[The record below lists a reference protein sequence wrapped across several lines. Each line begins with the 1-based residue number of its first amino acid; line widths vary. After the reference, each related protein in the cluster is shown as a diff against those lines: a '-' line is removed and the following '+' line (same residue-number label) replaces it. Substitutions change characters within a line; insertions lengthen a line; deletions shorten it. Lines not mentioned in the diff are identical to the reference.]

1 MPYKIHFSF
10 DLWTS
15 PNHRSFLALVGHWVS
30 SEGQL
35 VAATLGFRRLQGP
48 HSGANQADLIWK
60 ILHLYKLTER
70 LGYFTTDNA
79 SNNDTAL
86 SEIQRLGQ
94 LEGIKFDAL
103 ERRVRCFGHIINLVV
118 KAFLWGAQFE
128 VFEHEVKTLEE
139 IQHESEL
146 LEVWRKRGPL
156 GKLHNIATWILRS
169 PQRRERFAT
178 VVKQQL
184 PDSPVL
190 VPLVGNATR
199 WHSDVDALERAFV
212 LRVPLDGFVAL
223 AAKEERQRIGR
234 GRKTK
239 DNYRETDN
247 EQDPEYVSTDELT
260 LDDWEDLKVISTILE
275 PFKRVSLYLQ
285 GMSSDRNRA
294 NGYLSQILP
303 AMDELLS
310 HLEDAKSRYADPN
323 IYSSH
328 IATSINHAWKILDK
342 YRLYIYLFILA
353 FLILLLTYDPL
364 PDTTNL
370 PTFLRF
376 CMLL

>member
-1 MPYKIHFSF
+1 MSYKIHFSF

-15 PNHRSFLALVGHWVS
+15 PNHRSFLALVAHWVS

-35 VAATLGFRRLQGP
+35 VTTTLGFRRLQGS
-48 HSGANQADLIWK
+48 HSGANQAELFWK
-60 ILHLYKLTER
+60 ILHLYQLRER
-70 LGYFTTDNA
+70 LGYFTTDDV
-79 SNNDTAL
+79 SNNDPAL
-86 SEIQRLGQ
+86 SEIQRLSQ
-94 LEGIKFDAL
+94 LEGIKFDAI
-103 ERRVRCFGHIINLVV
+103 ECRVCCFGHIINLVV
-118 KAFLWGAQFE
+118 KTFLWGAQFE
-128 VFEHEVKTLEE
+128 IFEHKVETLEE
-139 IQHESEL
+139 IRPKSEL
-146 LEVWRKRGPL
+146 LEAWRKRGPL
-156 GKLHNIATWILRS
+156 RKLHNIATWILRS

-190 VPLVGNATR
+190 VPHVGNATR

-234 GRKTK
+234 RRKAK
-239 DNYRETDN
+239 DNYSENDN

-260 LDDWEDLKVISTILE
+260 LDDWEDLKVLSTIIEL
-275 PFKRVSLYLQ
+275 FKRVSLYLQ
-285 GMSSDRNRA
+285 GMSTNRNHA

-303 AMDELLS
+303 VMDELLS
-310 HLEDAKSRYADPN
+310 HLQDAKTCYADPN

-328 IATSINHAWKILDK
+328 IATSINHAGKILDK

-353 FLILLLTYDPL
+353 IVLLLLTYVL
-364 PDTTNL
+364 LSDTTDL
-370 PTFLRF
+370 RTFPKS
-376 CMLL
+376 CMPQ